1 MSNLNYLTETIITL
15 EKLVNDLKFLRAGK
29 QPDLNLLDN
38 SPLLNDW
45 VRATRSLP
53 CLEGMVLEHPK
64 LGSRRLI
71 TTSELFYVDPQLH
84 FARTYSR
91 FYRLGKPA
99 PVRGLR

>member
-1 MSNLNYLTETIITL
+1 MNNPNYLAETISAL
-15 EKLVNDLKFLRAGK
+15 DKLVNDLKVLRDGK

-38 SPLLNDW
+38 SPLLNEW
-45 VRATRSLP
+45 VRTTRALP